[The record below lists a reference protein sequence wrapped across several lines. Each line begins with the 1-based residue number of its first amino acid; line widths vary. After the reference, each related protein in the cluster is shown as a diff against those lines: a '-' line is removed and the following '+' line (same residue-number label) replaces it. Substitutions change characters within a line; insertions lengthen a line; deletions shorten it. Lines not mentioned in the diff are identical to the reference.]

1 MPRRA
6 RASSPPRRTRTPDW
20 RPALVP
26 RTRRVKRRPK
36 DSPEELSARI
46 ERIERGL
53 YDLYDE
59 LQYFIASGADHRDR
73 LRDRLSWPDVG
84 HITSLARALAEEDR
98 FEEWA
103 KFNRYEEA
111 A

>member
-6 RASSPPRRTRTPDW
+6 RASSPPRRTRTADW
-20 RPALVP
+20 LPALVP
-26 RTRRVKRRPK
+26 QTRRVKRRPK
-36 DSPEELSARI
+36 DSSEELAARI
-46 ERIERGL
+46 ERVERGL
-53 YDLYDE
+53 YALYEE
-59 LQYFIASGADHRDR
+59 LQYFIASGTDHRDR

-103 KFNRYEEA
+103 KFNRYEKA